1 MIRCAVSAPL
11 RLPCLG
17 GSPAGVGVLLR
28 GRAAGGQQRQ
38 EEQQEEEV
46 VVEKEEEEEQRRRA
60 GLSGGARLA
69 ERAVIRIASERI

>member
-1 MIRCAVSAPL
+1 M
-11 RLPCLG
+11 
-17 GSPAGVGVLLR
+17 LLR
-28 GRAAGGQQRQ
+28 GRPAGGQQRQ

-46 VVEKEEEEEQRRRA
+46 VVEKEEEQRRRA

>member
-1 MIRCAVSAPL
+1 MRCFCPAPVTL
-11 RLPCLG
+11 SGWLASRR
-17 GSPAGVGVLLR
+17 R
-28 GRAAGGQQRQ
+28 GAAARAAGGQQRQ

-46 VVEKEEEEEQRRRA
+46 VVEEEQRRRA

>member
-28 GRAAGGQQRQ
+28 GRAAGGQQR
-38 EEQQEEEV
+38 QEEEV

>member
-1 MIRCAVSAPL
+1 M
-11 RLPCLG
+11 
-17 GSPAGVGVLLR
+17 LLR
-28 GRAAGGQQRQ
+28 GRAASGQQRQ
-38 EEQQEEEV
+38 EEE

>member
-46 VVEKEEEEEQRRRA
+46 VVEKEEEQRRRA